1 MNAALGILVVVLV
14 LALAG
19 PLIIYNRLVHLR
31 NLTRESWRDIDTEL
45 QRRYDLVPNLVNT
58 VKGYAAHEQ
67 QTFEAVT
74 AQRADAMAK
83 SRAPDEQA
91 PKEAA
96 LGQGVTQLLAVAER
110 YPDLKASEQFLAL
123 QRQLADTEDRIQVA
137 RRIYNA
143 NVRAY
148 DTLVQTFPGLLVARA
163 FKFGVRPFFELDP
176 IVRDA
181 GPPPV
186 DLSGRT

>member
-1 MNAALGILVVVLV
+1 MNAVLVIIVVILV
-14 LALAG
+14 LALAT
-19 PLIIYNRLVHLR
+19 PLFIYNRLVHLR
-31 NLTRESWRDIDTEL
+31 NVTRESWRDIDTEL
-45 QRRYDLVPNLVNT
+45 QRRYDLVPNLVST

-67 QTFEAVT
+67 KTFEAVT
-74 AQRADAMAK
+74 AQRADAMATA
-83 SRAPDEQA
+83 RAPDQQAPREQA
-91 PKEAA
+91 
-96 LGQGVTQLLAVAER
+96 LGRGVAQLLALAEG

-148 DTLVQTFPGLLVARA
+148 DTLVQTFPALVVARA
-163 FKFGVRPFFELDP
+163 FQFTPEPFFDLDP

-186 DLSGRT
+186 DLSGQT